1 MHVFLKT
8 RGGPIQYRAKKVG
21 DGHVRLMT
29 WNVKHYGAK
38 PTLSLRDRDAEAREH
53 LQTNAVVHDRERALN
68 LVEIIF

>member
-1 MHVFLKT
+1 M
-8 RGGPIQYRAKKVG
+8 G